1 MIRNVFICVK
11 GKFVLVFSVFFNF
24 SYYLFVKRKLLVLV
38 LKEDLNWFEYKEFL
52 NMCFYNF

>member
-11 GKFVLVFSVFFNF
+11 GKFVLVFSVLFNF